1 MTKERLSNIQLSM
14 LFAGFLYGSSSLLN
28 PASSALQDGWLA
40 FIFGWMLGFI
50 LIGIYVLIYLL
61 NPSLTLIGI
70 VRRNFGKIPGSAIG
84 ALYAWYFLH
93 LAAIVLR
100 DFGEFSGLV
109 MLPDT
114 PMPFIIACFG
124 LLCVYGLKKGIEVV
138 ARTSELLTP
147 LVPLAFLAITI
158 GVAGIMD
165 FSNIQPVLAKG
176 VKPVINAGFGV
187 LTFPFGESIA
197 FLMILPLARK
207 RNSLMK
213 AILLSTLLAGTLLL
227 MVVLRDIFVLNP
239 FFGQRAAFPAELAS
253 KLFPNINIYPLI
265 YVNLM
270 IGGGI
275 KVTVCLY
282 AAAAAVAEL
291 FGISDYKAF
300 ILPMTAFAVV
310 LSIWLYDNVMQ
321 MFIFANKVY
330 PYYVLPFQ
338 IILPLLLLLV
348 SFIKKI
354 TRSKRLSSS

>member
-1 MTKERLSNIQLSM
+1 
-14 LFAGFLYGSSSLLN
+14 
-28 PASSALQDGWLA
+28 
-40 FIFGWMLGFI
+40 
-50 LIGIYVLIYLL
+50 
-61 NPSLTLIGI
+61 
-70 VRRNFGKIPGSAIG
+70 
-84 ALYAWYFLH
+84 
-93 LAAIVLR
+93 
-100 DFGEFSGLV
+100 
-109 MLPDT
+109 
-114 PMPFIIACFG
+114 
-124 LLCVYGLKKGIEVV
+124 
-138 ARTSELLTP
+138 
-147 LVPLAFLAITI
+147 
-158 GVAGIMD
+158 MD

-265 YVNLM
+265 YVNMM